1 VGVAAT
7 QTLTGKTLTSPK
19 INLTLNAQTGTTYTL
34 VAADSGKLVT
44 SSNASAVV
52 ITIPPSIFAA
62 GEQINVQSIGAG
74 LTSFAQGAGVTITST
89 GATATAPIL
98 RAQYLSLHSYL
109 YCKQYLHSDWGSI
122 LMATT
127 YKVLGQSAPTA
138 ATATSLY
145 TVPSVTEAVISTIN
159 VVNTHAS
166 TADVIRI
173 AVRPNGATLAN
184 EHYIVYSLSLA
195 AGSTFTYTGGVTVDA
210 TDVITVY
217 STNGTS
223 SFGAFGSEI
232 A

>member
-1 VGVAAT
+1 
-7 QTLTGKTLTSPK
+7 
-19 INLTLNAQTGTTYTL
+19 
-34 VAADSGKLVT
+34 
-44 SSNASAVV
+44 
-52 ITIPPSIFAA
+52 
-62 GEQINVQSIGAG
+62 
-74 LTSFAQGAGVTITST
+74 
-89 GATATAPIL
+89 
-98 RAQYLSLHSYL
+98 
-109 YCKQYLHSDWGSI
+109 
-122 LMATT
+122 MATT

-145 TVPSVTEAVISTIN
+145 TVPSATEAVISTIN

-210 TDVITVY
+210 ADVITVY

>member
-1 VGVAAT
+1 
-7 QTLTGKTLTSPK
+7 
-19 INLTLNAQTGTTYTL
+19 
-34 VAADSGKLVT
+34 
-44 SSNASAVV
+44 
-52 ITIPPSIFAA
+52 
-62 GEQINVQSIGAG
+62 
-74 LTSFAQGAGVTITST
+74 
-89 GATATAPIL
+89 
-98 RAQYLSLHSYL
+98 
-109 YCKQYLHSDWGSI
+109 
-122 LMATT
+122 MATT

-173 AVRPNGATLAN
+173 AVRPNGATLAT
-184 EHYIVYSLSLA
+184 EHYIVYEVSLA
-195 AGSTFTYTGGVTVDA
+195 AGSTFTYTGGITVDA

-223 SFGAFGSEI
+223 SFSAFGSEI